1 MPSLAPAPDVVPSAS
16 AAIGVTPRVALLGAG
31 YIAPLHALAIQRLS
45 GATLVGVCD
54 LDPLKAESIGRRFG
68 CRAFTS
74 AAEMYREVRP
84 QVVHLLL
91 PAQMHEEP
99 ALEAIEAGCHLVLEK
114 PMCLT
119 AEGCRRV
126 MNAATQR
133 GVGLTVH
140 HNFLYSPPYERLR
153 AAILQGDLGPLDRV
167 VFRWERPLGMIG
179 PGAPDLWMLR
189 SPENIVLE
197 IGVHLVSMLLDLVGE
212 PDDLEVR
219 ADEPIDLGLGRRFL
233 RRWSVQG
240 RVGRTIV
247 EIHWHFGGGHP
258 RFGVE
263 ARGLLG
269 HAHADLEND
278 LFLLDRATPRSM
290 DFDRYARLMA
300 TARSVRSQA
309 RRGLRDYILEKAKL
323 SRRGNAYQNS
333 IDAAVAS
340 CHHGLREPLELDSR
354 VSSAL
359 GLEVVQ
365 LAERIA
371 SLGSSQSGSAV
382 VRTPLVPAVHSSPAA
397 ATSLVLGGNGY
408 IGRELVSRLAA
419 RGTQVRAV
427 GRSVGGSASSG
438 VEWVRG
444 DVSNERD
451 LEKLLE
457 GVDTVYHLARATD
470 AKTWADYLARDV
482 EPTRRL
488 GELCARRGVK
498 RLVYTGTIDS
508 VDLGRHAGQVSD
520 DTLLDPRL
528 HRRNLYARAKGEGER
543 CLLQLH
549 QECGLPVVVARPAIV
564 IGGTGSPCHWGVGMW
579 WGFGLVRFWGSG
591 EHPLPLVLVEDVA
604 DALIATAT
612 VEGIEGRC
620 YNLSAK
626 QTITAQD
633 YVAAMERAGGLRID
647 AKPMPISR
655 WFLNDT
661 FKWIIK
667 MAVRHPG
674 RLVRPSFHDWDC
686 RSQRAVFECS
696 AARTDLGWRPED
708 RTEELLRRGVAEPL
722 QRLLA

>member
-1 MPSLAPAPDVVPSAS
+1 MTALAPAPDVAPPAP
-16 AAIGVTPRVALLGAG
+16 AAVGDAPRVALLGAG
-31 YIAPLHALAIQRLS
+31 YIAPLHALAVRRLV
-45 GATLVGVCD
+45 GPTLVGVCD
-54 LDPLKAESIGRRFG
+54 LDPLKAASLGERFG
-68 CRAFTS
+68 CRAFTTAS
-74 AAEMYREVRP
+74 EMYRAVSPE
-84 QVVHLLL
+84 VVHLLL
-91 PAQMHEEP
+91 PAQMHEDP
-99 ALEAIEAGCHLVLEK
+99 ALEAIAAGCHLVLEK
-114 PMCLT
+114 PMCL
-119 AEGCRRV
+119 
-126 MNAATQR
+126 NAAGCLRVIDAARQR

-140 HNFLYSPPYERLR
+140 HNFLYAVPYERLR
-153 AAILQGDLGPLDRV
+153 AVVRRGDLGPLDRV

-189 SPENIVLE
+189 SPENIILE
-197 IGVHLVSMLLDLVGE
+197 IGVHLVSMLLDLVGM

-233 RRWSVQG
+233 RRWSVRG

-247 EIHWHFGGGHP
+247 EIHWNFGGGHP
-258 RFGVE
+258 RFGAE

-269 HAHADLEND
+269 HAYADLEND
-278 LFLLDRATPRSM
+278 IFTLDRATPRSM
-290 DFDRYARLMA
+290 DFDRYARLVA
-300 TARSVRSQA
+300 IGRSMRSQA
-309 RRGLRDYILEKAKL
+309 RRGIRDYILEKAKL
-323 SRRGNAYQNS
+323 SRRGSAYQNS

-340 CHHGLREPLELDSR
+340 CHRGLREPVALDSR
-354 VSSAL
+354 VSPEF

-365 LAERIA
+365 LADRIA
-371 SLGSSQSGSAV
+371 SLGAAQAGP
-382 VRTPLVPAVHSSPAA
+382 PLVRAPTASPPRPMRVA

-408 IGRELVSRLAA
+408 IGRELASRLAA
-419 RGTQVRAV
+419 RGTPVRAV
-427 GRSVGGSASSG
+427 GRSVGGGASGG

-444 DVSNERD
+444 DVANERD
-451 LEKLLE
+451 LERLLE

-488 GELCARRGVK
+488 GELCARHGVK

-508 VDLGRHAGQVSD
+508 VDLGRRAGRVSND
-520 DTLLDPRL
+520 ALLDPML

-543 CLLQLH
+543 LLLQ
-549 QECGLPVVVARPAIV
+549 QCRESGLPVVVARPAIV
-564 IGGTGSPCHWGVGMW
+564 IGGGGNPCHWGVGMW

-604 DALIATAT
+604 DALIAAGTL
-612 VEGIEGRC
+612 EGIEGRC
-620 YNLSAK
+620 YNLSAR
-626 QTITAQD
+626 QTITARD
-633 YVAAMERAGGLRID
+633 YVAEMERAGGLRID
-647 AKPMPISR
+647 AKPVSVAR

-661 FKWIIK
+661 GKWLVK

-686 RSQRAVFECS
+686 RSQRAIFECS
-696 AARTDLGWRPED
+696 AARTDLGWSPED